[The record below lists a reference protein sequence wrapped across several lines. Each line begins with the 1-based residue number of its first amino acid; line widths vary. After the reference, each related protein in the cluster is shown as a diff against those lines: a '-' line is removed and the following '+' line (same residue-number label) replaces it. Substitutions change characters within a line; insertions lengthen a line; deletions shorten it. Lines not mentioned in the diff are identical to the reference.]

1 MLRKNICSQCKYQF
15 DCISYRY
22 NNKPLKYMK
31 KYTKEM
37 TKDGQIVIYVN
48 ECERFTKRK
57 FKYTLDN

>member
-1 MLRKNICSQCKYQF
+1 
-15 DCISYRY
+15 
-22 NNKPLKYMK
+22 MK

-37 TKDGQIVIYVN
+37 TKDRQIVIYVN